1 METTVLA
8 IGGMKSEDDLR
19 AVANA
24 IQDLP
29 HIGQVDI
36 SLARGV
42 ATIEFGRLISVE
54 DLLRAIE
61 DAGFSASET

>member
-24 IQDLP
+24 IQDLR
-29 HIGQVDI
+29 IGQVDI
-36 SLARGV
+36 SLERGV